1 MPARCWSPSVL
12 DATQRRLR
20 ALFTA
25 PEGVAAAL
33 REAGDPDGRSLAGFV
48 VSDARQGAVARLEVY
63 ANAYFARL
71 LEVLTEDF
79 GALAASIGAG
89 GIHDVATV
97 YLLACPPRRPSIR
110 HAGERLAAFLAE
122 HPAALPFRLRWPWCA
137 DLARLE
143 TALGDAFDAADA
155 PLLTREALASL
166 PPSAWASLVL
176 RVQPCVRVLRLGWPV
191 LPLREAYERDAP
203 PTAPPAAPSD
213 NAALVWRR
221 DEQVR
226 FRALE
231 PLEASLLEATLCG
244 DDFGALCAIAAHS
257 LGDAA
262 APAYAAE
269 RLASWIE
276 RGLLAG

>member
-1 MPARCWSPSVL
+1 VL

-33 REAGDPDGRSLAGFV
+33 REAGDPDGRSLDGFV
-48 VSDARQGAVARLEVY
+48 VSDARQGAVTRLEIY

-79 GALAASIGAG
+79 GALAASTGADG
-89 GIHDVATV
+89 MNDVVTA

-110 HAGERLAAFLAE
+110 HAGERLSAFLAE
-122 HPAALPFRLRWPWCA
+122 HPAALPFRQRWPWCA

-143 TALGDAFDAADA
+143 TSLGDAFDAGDA

-166 PPSAWASLVL
+166 PPAEWPSLVL
-176 RVQPCVRVLRLGWPV
+176 RVQPCVRVLRLAWPV

-203 PTAPPAAPSD
+203 PAAPPAAPSD
-213 NAALVWRR
+213 SAALVWRR

-231 PLEASLLEATLCG
+231 ALEASLLEAASRG
-244 DDFGALCAIAAHS
+244 EDFGSLCALAAQS
-257 LGDAA
+257 LGDAE
-262 APAYAAE
+262 APTYAAE
-269 RLASWIE
+269 RLAGWIDV
-276 RGLLAG
+276 GLLAQ